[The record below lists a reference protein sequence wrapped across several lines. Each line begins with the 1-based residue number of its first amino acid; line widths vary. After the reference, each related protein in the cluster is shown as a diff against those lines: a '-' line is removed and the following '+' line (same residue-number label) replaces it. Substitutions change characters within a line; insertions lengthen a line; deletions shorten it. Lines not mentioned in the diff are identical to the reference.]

1 MKFIGSRLKNKRK
14 HDRKLCS
21 TMAQLVIQNNEHTC
35 RIENISKGGALLS
48 IGVHFPLKIGELVE
62 IQIPFS
68 DGKRYVKKTAKVK
81 RFNDK
86 NIAIKFLW

>member
-1 MKFIGSRLKNKRK
+1 MKFMGLKHKNKRK
-14 HDRKLCS
+14 HDRKLCN
-21 TMAQLVIQNNEHTC
+21 TIALLIIQNQEHTC
-35 RIENISKGGALLS
+35 MIKNISRGGALLS
-48 IGVHFPLKIGELVE
+48 IGVHFPLKIGELME

-86 NIAIKFLW
+86 SIAIKFLW